1 MTTQDFRQA
10 FKYNKNI
17 TDFIRKIL
25 WCIKNWDFNK
35 SGTVMNIVLRS
46 ISSCSS
52 SVQHVFH
59 SQSTNTIQIFQ
70 YPTVS
75 YTSVIVF
82 HYISHS
88 ISIKLQFHSNLNLVS
103 LRNHIKIRK
112 KKKQA
117 HTHTRIV
124 EKIQIH
130 EIIIEIR
137 PKSRFSRLDASD
149 VFYVHADFDRWENQ
163 KYIYKQMRKRK
174 LDEIYHLL
182 YSTVSY
188 QLRQVW
194 INDNIRALVDEIQC
208 TLIALILFGRF
219 SLALSPM
226 LKSEFLRRKCSCKR
240 YARLAL
246 GGHATCWAVI
256 LFFIC
261 ARIIWSVSFFQHCF
275 SVSLFPKQNPL
286 GFIMLQANSDAN
298 QWMQT

>member
-1 MTTQDFRQA
+1 
-10 FKYNKNI
+10 
-17 TDFIRKIL
+17 
-25 WCIKNWDFNK
+25 
-35 SGTVMNIVLRS
+35 MNIVLRS

-149 VFYVHADFDRWENQ
+149 VFYVHADFDR
-163 KYIYKQMRKRK
+163 
-174 LDEIYHLL
+174 
-182 YSTVSY
+182 
-188 QLRQVW
+188 
-194 INDNIRALVDEIQC
+194 
-208 TLIALILFGRF
+208 
-219 SLALSPM
+219 
-226 LKSEFLRRKCSCKR
+226 
-240 YARLAL
+240 
-246 GGHATCWAVI
+246 
-256 LFFIC
+256 
-261 ARIIWSVSFFQHCF
+261 
-275 SVSLFPKQNPL
+275 
-286 GFIMLQANSDAN
+286 
-298 QWMQT
+298 

>member
-1 MTTQDFRQA
+1 
-10 FKYNKNI
+10 
-17 TDFIRKIL
+17 
-25 WCIKNWDFNK
+25 
-35 SGTVMNIVLRS
+35 
-46 ISSCSS
+46 
-52 SVQHVFH
+52 
-59 SQSTNTIQIFQ
+59 
-70 YPTVS
+70 
-75 YTSVIVF
+75 
-82 HYISHS
+82 
-88 ISIKLQFHSNLNLVS
+88 
-103 LRNHIKIRK
+103 
-112 KKKQA
+112 
-117 HTHTRIV
+117 
-124 EKIQIH
+124 
-130 EIIIEIR
+130 
-137 PKSRFSRLDASD
+137 
-149 VFYVHADFDRWENQ
+149 
-163 KYIYKQMRKRK
+163 MRKRK

-246 GGHATCWAVI
+246 GGHATCWTVI

-286 GFIMLQANSDAN
+286 GFIMLQANLDAN
-298 QWMQT
+298 Q